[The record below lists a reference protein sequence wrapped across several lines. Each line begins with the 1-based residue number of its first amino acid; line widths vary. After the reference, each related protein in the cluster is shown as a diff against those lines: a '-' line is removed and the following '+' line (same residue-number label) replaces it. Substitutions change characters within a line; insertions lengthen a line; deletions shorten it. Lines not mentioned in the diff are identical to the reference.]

1 MVEINNPPPPLL
13 RHKVLT
19 PVLCMFLPVCKT
31 HLFLILLLYA
41 SNIFLLYLFWACFSR
56 RHHIQIH
63 VFVCVYT
70 RGVFLPPIMP
80 FWKESVLFLSFL
92 WHFIINARF
101 QSTILCLFFPSSH
114 TSPSGLWPFH
124 YHRGQYINNILCTHK
139 RFYVIVL
146 FLNCWILYWF
156 KPYI

>member
-1 MVEINNPPPPLL
+1 MDDLSLAYNAYLSLIFTYLTLIVRLRLYSFRGNYPLFEL
-13 RHKVLT
+13 RSS
-19 PVLCMFLPVCKT
+19 PVL
-31 HLFLILLLYA
+31 HGRRG
-41 SNIFLLYLFWACFSR
+41 SR
-56 RHHIQIH
+56 SGPL
-63 VFVCVYT
+63 C
-70 RGVFLPPIMP
+70 GVFIPPIMP

-139 RFYVIVL
+139 RFYVIER
-146 FLNCWILYWF
+146 FLNCWTLYWF